1 MKHDASSLI
10 SQDYSTITV
19 NNSESCTMIQRY
31 SWLPQASGVVGNGKI
46 LAPQKHLREFSAQAG
61 AVFLAQVLV
70 AES

>member
-19 NNSESCTMIQRY
+19 NNSKSCTMVQRY

-46 LAPQKHLREFSAQAG
+46 LAPQKTREFSAQAG